1 LWEQKSVNVKASC
14 VLALDTVQDYMWCNR
29 LNTDAQIVD
38 RTWTK
43 PPTEWIK
50 CNVDC
55 ALFEAEG
62 QFGVGICFRDNLG
75 RLLQAHSMT
84 FPYVATAAECEATA
98 LQQAIQIA
106 LDKGFNRVA
115 FETDC
120 QVVANAVLNNNLYVN
135 ELGSLLSTCRTL
147 LSSNASYTLAFIR
160 RQANRVAHSLA
171 RASILHASPS
181 IFYHPPYCLLLWMK

>member
-1 LWEQKSVNVKASC
+1 MVR
-14 VLALDTVQDYMWCNR
+14 DYRWCNH
-29 LNTDAQIVD
+29 LNADTQTVD
-38 RTWTK
+38 RTWAK
-43 PPTEWIK
+43 LSTEWIK

-55 ALFEAEG
+55 ALFEVGG

-75 RLLQAHSMT
+75 HLLQDHSLT
-84 FPYVATAAECEATA
+84 FPYVATTAKCVATA

-106 LDKGFNRVA
+106 LDKGLNRVI

-120 QVVANAVLNNNLYVN
+120 QVVANVVLSNNLYVN

-147 LSSNASYTLAFIR
+147 LASNASYTLAFIR

-181 IFYHPPYCLLLWMK
+181 IFYHPPYCIHSLIMDEMK